1 MKKTYTG
8 SCHCGGVRYSCEL
21 DLAAGTTRC
30 NCSFCKKARFWMA
43 FVKEDEL
50 HILEGAHLLT
60 DYQHTPAGMEA
71 PFLHLTFCSRC
82 GIRPFTRGG
91 ALPQFGGPF
100 YAVNLATLDD
110 ATDDELA
117 NAKVAFADGR
127 NGDWQATPSE
137 TRHL

>member
-8 SCHCGGVRYSCEL
+8 SCHCGAIRFSCEL

-43 FVKEDEL
+43 FVKEGEL
-50 HILEGAHLLT
+50 RILEGEHLLT
-60 DYQHTPAGMEA
+60 DYRHTPEGMEA

-91 ALPQFGGPF
+91 ALPQFDGPF

-127 NGDWQATPSE
+127 NGDWQAVPHE